1 MAYVKHP
8 LDALRQFLPD
18 DSFEHIVHYLT
29 DYKVKMTVTQ
39 GRKSILGQFKYDNRT
54 GQNSISVNGDLQAY
68 NFLLTLAHEVAHC
81 ICFNKYKKTVLPHG
95 KEWQVIN
102 GQVLNELIDAQIFP
116 DDIVAVLKK
125 NLYSQRASCGDLEL
139 EKVLMKYDTTQSH
152 LSTVSQLSI
161 GQKFLTPDGGQF
173 LVKEKRRTRYLCID
187 INTNKEYLFP
197 ASYKVSTLE

>member
-8 LDALRQFLPD
+8 LDALRQFLPEG
-18 DSFEHIVHYLT
+18 SFEHIVHYLT
-29 DYKVKMTVTQ
+29 DYKVKMTITQ

-81 ICFNKYKKTVLPHG
+81 ICFNKYKKTVSPHG

-102 GQVLNELIDAQIFP
+102 GQVLNELIDANIFP
-116 DDIVAVLKK
+116 DDIVKVLKK

-139 EKVLMKYDTTQSH
+139 EKVLMKYDVNQSH

-161 GQKFLTPDGGQF
+161 GQKFLTPDGAQF

-187 INTNKEYLFP
+187 INTKKEYLFP
-197 ASYKVSTLE
+197 ASYKVTTLE